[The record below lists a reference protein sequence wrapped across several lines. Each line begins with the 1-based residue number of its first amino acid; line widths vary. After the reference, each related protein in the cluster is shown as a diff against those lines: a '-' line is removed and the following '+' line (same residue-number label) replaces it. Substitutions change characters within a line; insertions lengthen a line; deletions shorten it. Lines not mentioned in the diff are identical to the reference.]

1 MSDRGDDEEV
11 PAVVPVDAVA
21 LQEMLMKI
29 QSMIPLVQDLD
40 LLLHLADEDFH
51 IEMDAGDRLE
61 ISQVKVHL
69 LTYLLGNFAR
79 LQNTEDILDKLYGV
93 FESLTNNITT

>member
-51 IEMDAGDRLE
+51 KENCSWE
-61 ISQVKVHL
+61 QFL
-69 LTYLLGNFAR
+69 LFPT
-79 LQNTEDILDKLYGV
+79 
-93 FESLTNNITT
+93 SMNIP